1 MRLLLFYTII
11 LCLTSSRIMAQQG
24 RRFDTTMKIGKAGFR
39 VSCNNKG
46 VDKNNLTIAPVGFEN
61 GARDVTF
68 EVKGRVNK
76 AEVDDLN
83 MDGFPDMILYV
94 NVAGEKP
101 KINII
106 AVSSDKNQG
115 FLPIYFP
122 DVVDDPKIKPGYK
135 GGDEYYLMEG
145 NLVRRFPLY
154 NTQDTTNTQPTGMYR
169 QVMYRVVIG
178 ERGELKF
185 KVARSYD
192 YARQQ

>member
-1 MRLLLFYTII
+1 MRYFICVLFGLIAAGSI
-11 LCLTSSRIMAQQG
+11 QAQSA
-24 RRFDTTMKIGKAGFR
+24 RRYDSTLKLGKAGFKI
-39 VSCNNKG
+39 SCNNKNPE
-46 VDKNNLTIAPVGFEN
+46 KNNLSIAPVGFEN
-61 GARDVTF
+61 GARDVSF

-83 MDGFPDMILYV
+83 MDGFPDLIIYV
-94 NVAGEKP
+94 NLPGDKP
-101 KINII
+101 KLNII
-106 AVSSDKNQG
+106 AISSDKNQG

-122 DVVDDPKIKPGYK
+122 DILDDAKIKPGYK

-145 NLVRRFPLY
+145 NLVRRFPIY
-154 NTQDTTNTQPTGMYR
+154 NTQDTANIQPTGMYR
-169 QVMYRVVIG
+169 QVMYRVGMG